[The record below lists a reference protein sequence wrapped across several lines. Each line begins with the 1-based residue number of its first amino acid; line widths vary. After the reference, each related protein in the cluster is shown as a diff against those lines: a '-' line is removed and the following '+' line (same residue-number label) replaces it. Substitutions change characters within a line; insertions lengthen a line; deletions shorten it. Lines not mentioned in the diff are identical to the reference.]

1 MVSEISG
8 NVFHKSTKSARLRC
22 IHTID
27 SNLIIS
33 YFCLKAVVFT
43 YVSRPIR
50 RGTFF
55 NRNRVKKRSLGRH
68 YRCVN
73 FRHLV
78 KRMGN

>member
-8 NVFHKSTKSARLRC
+8 NVFHKSTKST

-55 NRNRVKKRSLGRH
+55 KRNRVKKRSLGRH
-68 YRCVN
+68 YRWVISGKLLT
-73 FRHLV
+73 HLLCLT
-78 KRMGN
+78 